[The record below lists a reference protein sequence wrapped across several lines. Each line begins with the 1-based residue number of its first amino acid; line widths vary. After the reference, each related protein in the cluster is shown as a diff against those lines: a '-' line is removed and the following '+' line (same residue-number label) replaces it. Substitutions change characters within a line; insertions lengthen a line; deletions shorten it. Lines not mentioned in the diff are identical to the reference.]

1 MGCGASKSTDPLESK
16 TPLATRGKSSSI
28 VPVTVAPKSPEDDN
42 PFLDPSPGVDEHR
55 AKAKPAPAPI
65 TEPGVDLPST
75 PAPTA
80 DAPTIT
86 DVTPLTNRRSSKHRR
101 TASSAADGS
110 EGEDEDV
117 TTDIPSKPKTPR
129 SGSRASARQLKEVGE
144 ETKTADEDTEVASPR
159 ETASSP
165 SARPAGAGHARLQS
179 FTELLAQQPPSMVL
193 SDPLRLT
200 TLLPATFLHY
210 AKKQYDTSPRPAAAA
225 ADDADEEKLDK
236 KALQQLAYDCVL
248 SFMGAL
254 KKDPALNKLK
264 EPARKKEEEFLR
276 RKLLPGDSVDECIET
291 AVSYLKAELIYKN
304 GCITKTCFFFHFP
317 RAYRGLFVFEKMT
330 LDRENLV
337 TKWNKAC
344 REAAVKAAKDAA
356 KEAEADRAAGESEKG
371 DKKKDKKDKKGK
383 KKKDRK
389 TAPQSGDLFA
399 NMAGHGSKLLQAEK
413 KMKSAAKAGSS
424 RNLLKDLPNPKD
436 DDED

>member
-1 MGCGASKSTDPLESK
+1 MGCGASKSIDPLDGK
-16 TPLATRGKSSSI
+16 APLATRGKSSS
-28 VPVTVAPKSPEDDN
+28 VAPLTVAPKSPEDDN

-55 AKAKPAPAPI
+55 AKAKPAPAETVP
-65 TEPGVDLPST
+65 DLPST
-75 PAPTA
+75 PAPAA
-80 DAPTIT
+80 DAPTST

-101 TASSAADGS
+101 TGSSAVDASD
-110 EGEDEDV
+110 GEDDDAP
-117 TTDIPSKPKTPR
+117 TDLPSKPKTPR
-129 SGSRASARQLKEVGE
+129 SASRASARQLKEVGE
-144 ETKTADEDTEVASPR
+144 ETKTAEEDAEVASPR

-165 SARPAGAGHARLQS
+165 SARPAGHARLQS

-210 AKKQYDTSPRPAAAA
+210 AKKQYETSPRPAAAA

-248 SFMGAL
+248 SFMGAM
-254 KKDPALNKLK
+254 KKDPALCKLK
-264 EPARKKEEEFLR
+264 EAARKKEEDFLR

-304 GCITKTCFFFHFP
+304 GCISKTCFFFHFP

-344 REAAVKAAKDAA
+344 REAALKAAKDAA
-356 KEAEADRAAGESEKG
+356 KEAEADRAAGETEKG
-371 DKKKDKKDKKGK
+371 DKKKDKKDKKSK

-389 TAPQSGDLFA
+389 TAPSSGDLFA

-424 RNLLKDLPNPKD
+424 RNLLKDTPTTKD